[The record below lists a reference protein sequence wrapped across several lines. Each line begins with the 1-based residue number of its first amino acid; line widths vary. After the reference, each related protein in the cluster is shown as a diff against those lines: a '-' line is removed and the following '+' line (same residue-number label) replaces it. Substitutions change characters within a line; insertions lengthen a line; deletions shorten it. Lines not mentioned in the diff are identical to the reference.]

1 MGCASGSGG
10 TGGRSSTGFI
20 SGECSSKVS
29 MVIAVDGRGLAG
41 RDLSSAWR
49 SGDDGSSVTSLKP
62 SKYMEMASSTLI
74 PPSFSGPSGV
84 SGERSVKELLFVKT
98 LLRSVPLACSILER
112 EVIAELTLDRRASLP
127 P

>member
-1 MGCASGSGG
+1 MGCISGSGG
-10 TGGRSSTGFI
+10 TGGRPSIGFM
-20 SGECSSKVS
+20 SGDCSSKVS
-29 MVIAVDGRGLAG
+29 MVIVVDGLGLDG

-62 SKYMEMASSTLI
+62 SKYIEMASSTLI

-84 SGERSVKELLFVKT
+84 SGERSVMELLFVKT
-98 LLRSVPLACSILER
+98 LLRSVPLFCSMLER
-112 EVIAELTLDRRASLP
+112 EVIAELTLDRRASFP